1 MQSTTPESTGQE
13 NGEEGG
19 GVDPGF
25 LAKVQAKRAVYQAQT
40 QSDKRKREETRAGL
54 GRNNM
59 EDYIAEHQQFIA
71 EQETRNPPPAPE
83 E

>member
-1 MQSTTPESTGQE
+1 LPR
-13 NGEEGG
+13 
-19 GVDPGF
+19 P
-25 LAKVQAKRAVYQAQT
+25 KVAVYLSQPNFSFLPPPSQT
-40 QSDKRKREETRAGL
+40 QSDKRKIEETRAGL

-59 EDYIAEHQQFIA
+59 EDYIAEHQEFIA